1 MVFDTGY
8 ELHKMEEMNEHDRN
22 MYLCDLA
29 EQGIIHR
36 SEINKIMR
44 ELHRRDEIRSEENS
58 EFMEA
63 ARRMLRKAEEDFQHP
78 ERRKPCQCPE
88 CHGIGMRYVTVSIRL
103 RQGNYRRDDGS
114 WHFEDDGTEQENKYE
129 WKTCPDC
136 NGTGKVR
143 A

>member
-1 MVFDTGY
+1 MAFDIGY
-8 ELHKMEEMNEHDRN
+8 ELHKMEKMNEYGRN
-22 MYLCDLA
+22 MYLYELA

-58 EFMEA
+58 EFMES
-63 ARRMLRKAEEDFQHP
+63 ARRMLRKAEENSQHP
-78 ERRKPCQCPE
+78 ERKKSCQCPE
-88 CHGIGMRYVTVSIRL
+88 CHGIGMRYVTVSICL

-114 WHFEDDGTEQENKYE
+114 WHFEGDGTEQENKYV

-136 NGTGKVR
+136 KGTGTVR
-143 A
+143 V